1 MSSTPLPTCEPSCSD
16 SPLSVTSNIIGI
28 LTFAYTSLLATF
40 VFAISWNG
48 SSAEIKRFGKTVAFL
63 KPRIE
68 QLQSKFGSDSSATNQ
83 AAKTLS
89 ATLPMPSPT
98 LNDRVKTLYEDFTP
112 LLKHAQY
119 LWSVGSAEL
128 GSGVP
133 AFNVNYWRR
142 VRWIWNQANLK
153 AQLSEVEARFAA
165 LLFYAEKYHGYD
177 EDLKIAI
184 AVTI

>member
-1 MSSTPLPTCEPSCSD
+1 MPATPLPPCESSCSH
-16 SPLSVTSNIIGI
+16 SPLSVTSKIIGI

-40 VFAISWNG
+40 VLAIAWNG

-68 QLQSKFGSDSSATNQ
+68 QLQNKFGSDSSATSQ
-83 AAKTLS
+83 AAQSLS
-89 ATLPMPSPT
+89 TELPVACPIF
-98 LNDRVKTLYEDFTP
+98 NDRVKTLCEDFTP

-119 LWSVGSAEL
+119 LWSVGSAE
-128 GSGVP
+128 SGYEVP

-142 VRWIWNQANLK
+142 VRWIWGQADLK

-165 LLFYAEKYHGYD
+165 LLLYAER
-177 EDLKIAI
+177 
-184 AVTI
+184 